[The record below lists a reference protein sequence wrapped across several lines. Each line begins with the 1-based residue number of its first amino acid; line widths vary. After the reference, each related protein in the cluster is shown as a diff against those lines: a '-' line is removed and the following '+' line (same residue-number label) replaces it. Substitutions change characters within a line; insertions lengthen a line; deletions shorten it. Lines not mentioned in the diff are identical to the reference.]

1 MLLTGSI
8 WWISVVEL
16 GHYSIGRQ
24 LKRHFVF
31 WPNALNFPNKCAANT
46 QRVFLLL
53 VFNVLAPPSDF
64 VLAPPG
70 LRRML
75 LVGAAIGQTH
85 PSHWLDFWGETSNHP
100 PPPPFPTWPFDKND
114 SRFWQPVTLLTVSHV
129 SHFGSASL
137 FCLIWSLVQFTAL
150 PFVPKV
156 KSQTWTRIVIEI
168 HNCSCISFQTI
179 TICITN

>member
-53 VFNVLAPPSDF
+53 VFNVLALPSDF

-75 LVGAAIGQTH
+75 LVRAAIGQTH
-85 PSHWLDFWGETSNHP
+85 PSHWLDFWGEILLLLVPNLA
-100 PPPPFPTWPFDKND
+100 
-114 SRFWQPVTLLTVSHV
+114 FWQEWFSVLAAGHTFNGEPRFPFWICFTFLSHLVSCSV
-129 SHFGSASL
+129 YSTGACSQS
-137 FCLIWSLVQFTAL
+137 
-150 PFVPKV
+150 K
-156 KSQTWTRIVIEI
+156 KQTWTLYYKL
-168 HNCSCISFQTI
+168 ISLGETE
-179 TICITN
+179 

>member
-1 MLLTGSI
+1 MNIIQLGAISRGGKDWKFPKQLWSVHSECSCFLFSTSLLPPRTLSSPPLAWDGCFWWGRPLDKLIHHTGSTFGGK
-8 WWISVVEL
+8 S
-16 GHYSIGRQ
+16 S
-24 LKRHFVF
+24 
-31 WPNALNFPNKCAANT
+31 
-46 QRVFLLL
+46 
-53 VFNVLAPPSDF
+53 S
-64 VLAPPG
+64 
-70 LRRML
+70 
-75 LVGAAIGQTH
+75 
-85 PSHWLDFWGETSNHP
+85 SS
-100 PPPPFPTWPFDKND
+100 FPTWPFDKND